1 MFEDDGELIVK
12 LYKQGHTYEEIRSLT
27 GFTFSKISKYVKGI
41 RTKSEVRLLSLS
53 KGRCK
58 LSENG
63 RLKLIENGIKSCQKS
78 NKYYTK
84 PEILFKNILN
94 EIKIGVKFPEF
105 IKENKNVVDD
115 EGYEQ
120 YILYQYPIQRY
131 VLDYVDVVNMIA
143 ININGDYWHANP
155 LLYDSD
161 NLGKLQKINVRQDK
175 NKRIFLEKN
184 NWKVVDI
191 WESEIYWNKPLVIEK
206 LRAVGI
212 TEARLDYTQEEKVQ
226 FLHCLP
232 FSDWS
237 TTLKK
242 LWFKKDRKPRKESQK
257 ITKVCKCGKEFICVK
272 REKREQKY
280 CSKECVHRFNTNKN
294 KPLKEELEKLIK
306 DFSFV
311 QLGKRFGVS
320 DVTIKKWC
328 KNYGIIIGK
337 RFGFRSIEYR

>member
-1 MFEDDGELIVK
+1 MDEKNDNELIIES
-12 LYKQGHTYEEIRSLT
+12 YKQGKTYREIKEIT
-27 GFTFSKISKYVKGI
+27 GFNFTKISKNVKGM
-41 RTKSEVRLLSLS
+41 RTLKQAKELSL
-53 KGRCK
+53 KRGRWK
-58 LSENG
+58 LTEQGGMSLS
-63 RLKLIENGIKSCQKS
+63 RNGINSCRKTG
-78 NKYYTK
+78 KYYTK
-84 PEILFKNILN
+84 PEMMFRDLLN
-94 EIKIGVKFPEF
+94 EMNVGVKFPDF
-105 IKENKNVVDD
+105 IKEIKNVVDD

-120 YILYQYPIQRY
+120 YVLCQYPIQRY
-131 VLDYVDVVNMIA
+131 VVDYVDVINMIA

-191 WESEIYWNKPLVIEK
+191 WESEIYWNKVLVIEK

-226 FLHCLP
+226 FLHCSP

-242 LWFKKDRKPRKESQK
+242 LWFKKDRKPKKESQK
-257 ITKVCKCGKEFICVK
+257 ITKVCKCGKEFVCVK

-280 CSKECVHRFNTNKN
+280 CSKECFYRFNTNEN

-311 QLGKRFGVS
+311 RLGKRFGVS
-320 DVTIKKWC
+320 DNTIKKWC
-328 KNYGIIIGK
+328 KNYGIITGK
-337 RFGFRSIEYR
+337 RLGFRSIE